1 MIIIAIVT
9 VASGLTT
16 TIVLHYIDK
25 YFDNKITQLETQLEI
40 ERNNLANAETTNTT
54 LRREKKQ
61 KDDQLAENVT
71 KIQNMQRDYDT
82 KFEEIQRQH
91 FENVQDTQR
100 NNVAKVES
108 MQRKIVTLT
117 SKAASAGKSNVSVKA
132 NVTFLYIL

>member
-1 MIIIAIVT
+1 MIISAIVT

-16 TIVLHYIDK
+16 VVLHYIDK
-25 YFDNKITQLETQLEI
+25 YFDNKITQLEAQLEI

-61 KDDQLAENVT
+61 KDDQLAESVT

-91 FENVQDTQR
+91 FENVLDTQR
-100 NNVAKVES
+100 NNVVKVES